1 MDRAAA
7 LVRLNRRVLERFSA
21 RTVAALREALPMR
34 LALPHLEPFLARN
47 LEKEIR
53 KDAMVVACA
62 RDALA
67 AGVPPA
73 PEASR
78 ALLAAARQVDREFF
92 ASVER
97 FPVRFDVPY
106 ARIEPLRQ
114 RRIELGLAL
123 AGSLLGA
130 WGNGRRVRDVMPR
143 AELARKV
150 GDILALYCE
159 ESAALSAGVR
169 LPALLGPL
177 REKLAG
183 MLLQLMRDAAARTAR
198 DIAAQKPR

>member
-21 RTVAALREALPMR
+21 RTVAALRGVLPMR
-34 LALPHLEPFLARN
+34 VALPHLEPFLVRN

-73 PEASR
+73 PEAAR
-78 ALLAAARQVDREFF
+78 ALLAAAREVDRAFF
-92 ASVER
+92 AGVER

-123 AGSLLGA
+123 AGSILGA
-130 WGNGRRVRDVMPR
+130 WGQGRRVRDVLPR
-143 AELARKV
+143 DELGRKV
-150 GDILALYCE
+150 KDILALYCE

-169 LPALLGPL
+169 LPALLDPL
-177 REKLAG
+177 RDRLADT
-183 MLLQLMRDAAARTAR
+183 LLRLMRDAAERTAR